1 MQRASGGLRPGTT
14 QLIMGVLLLGA
25 GIAVTVL
32 STEVFW
38 YGAIVVGAIQIA
50 RGIFMLVRSSTR
62 E

>member
-1 MQRASGGLRPGTT
+1 MRPGTT

-38 YGAIVVGAIQIA
+38 YGAIAVGVIQIA
-50 RGIFMLVRSSTR
+50 RGLFMMLRSPSR